1 MQEMRYLWNRPV
13 LMDNARLVARLGAE
27 PRTPLADALRT
38 ALIGQGSLAPSAALA
53 A

>member
-13 LMDNARLVARLGAE
+13 VMDNVKLVERLGSE
-27 PRTPLADALRT
+27 PRTPLPEALRA
-38 ALIGQGSLAPSAALA
+38 ALIGQGSLPADRALA